1 MLIAAAFAPKCR
13 PEARITPPLGAAK
26 HEVRAWGLSSTAAE
40 GHALTYHGSV
50 LCGKLACVL
59 LFVRFLLQV
68 PIPARFMLYAN
79 PGVPWQTPKR
89 CDSQFGSEH
98 VTDACRGARVSERN
112 TLQGVKVLVIDDSNT
127 IRRSAEIF
135 LLQAGC
141 TVILAEDGFDALAK
155 IADHQPDLVFV
166 DIMMPR
172 LDGYQTCALIKKNA
186 RFHDTPVVMLSSK
199 AGLFDRARGRMV
211 GSDQYLT
218 KPFTK
223 ESLLKAVATHARAAA
238 A

>member
-1 MLIAAAFAPKCR
+1 MPRRGRGAQAKRYRDVAFASVLAAAAD
-13 PEARITPPLGAAK
+13 
-26 HEVRAWGLSSTAAE
+26 S
-40 GHALTYHGSV
+40 
-50 LCGKLACVL
+50 GKL
-59 LFVRFLLQV
+59 
-68 PIPARFMLYAN
+68 YALCKRS
-79 PGVPWQTPKR
+79 GPWQTR
-89 CDSQFGSEH
+89 L
-98 VTDACRGARVSERN
+98 RIRRVALPALPIGTRASMSNDGQGRN
-112 TLQGVKVLVIDDSNT
+112 SLSGIKVMVIDDSNT

-172 LDGYQTCALIKKNA
+172 LDGYQTCALIKKNS
-186 RFHDTPVVMLSSK
+186 RFHAMPVVMLSSK
-199 AGLFDRARGRMV
+199 DGLFDRARGRMV

-223 ESLLKAVATHARAAA
+223 ESLLKAVAAHVKAIAA
-238 A
+238 